1 MKALAK
7 LFTEFIAWRWAPAV
21 ALLAASMVYVIVVV
35 GVVPSEI
42 GIPVAN
48 AKFSQRSLARPVS
61 TTPSEEGATSYANAA
76 NDTPA
81 APPPAPAT
89 RHGAADFG
97 RRGFSPR
104 LDRPE
109 PPPPPAPAIP
119 PPPPPVMPPPAP
131 TNPGAISNIFSRI
144 QGALRPGAAAAAAA
158 AASAQQLAAQPPAEQ
173 AAPAAPAAPGAEP
186 PAPNAP
192 DAPPAQGEAPAA
204 PGAPSAAPAAP
215 THD

>member
-21 ALLAASMVYVIVVV
+21 ALLAASMVYVLVVV

-48 AKFSQRSLARPVS
+48 AKFSARSLPKPAS
-61 TTPSEEGATSYANAA
+61 TATHEEGATAYATAA

-81 APPPAPAT
+81 SSPPAPPT
-89 RHGAADFG
+89 RHGSADFG

-109 PPPPPAPAIP
+109 PPPPPAA
-119 PPPPPVMPPPAP
+119 PPPPVIPPPVP

-173 AAPAAPAAPGAEP
+173 AAPAVPAAEPGAANAAAEAPAPPGDPLAPPGAPPAAP
-186 PAPNAP
+186 
-192 DAPPAQGEAPAA
+192 APPPN
-204 PGAPSAAPAAP
+204 
-215 THD
+215 D

>member
-21 ALLAASMVYVIVVV
+21 ALLTASMVYVIAVV

-61 TTPSEEGATSYANAA
+61 TTTSEEGATSYATAA
-76 NDTPA
+76 NDAP
-81 APPPAPAT
+81 APPPPTPAT

-109 PPPPPAPAIP
+109 PPAPLPPPAPAVP
-119 PPPPPVMPPPAP
+119 PPPPAVVPPPAP

-158 AASAQQLAAQPPAEQ
+158 ASAQQLAAQHTAEQ
-173 AAPAAPAAPGAEP
+173 TAPAAAAAEP
-186 PAPNAP
+186 PATNAP
-192 DAPPAQGEAPAA
+192 DAPPAPGEAPAA